1 MVLDMEKAEK
11 CTSLSCQ
18 ALPTCLCLHTSQYA
32 RWILSI
38 WRLVHLLTCLLLQ
51 VSLLVKEGLAAS
63 PSCTVVFLLLYFSL
77 LSSAAWWAVLTTSWA
92 VMVFC
97 SLSPATIGTR
107 APLLHALGWG
117 VPAVLTI
124 TCLVST
130 IITMELEIYF
140 ISAF

>member
-1 MVLDMEKAEK
+1 MYIIVM
-11 CTSLSCQ
+11 S
-18 ALPTCLCLHTSQYA
+18 
-32 RWILSI
+32 SI
-38 WRLVHLLTCLLLQ
+38 AYMSAHLLTCFLLQ

-140 ISAF
+140 GFLVPLCTEFM

>member
-1 MVLDMEKAEK
+1 M
-11 CTSLSCQ
+11 S
-18 ALPTCLCLHTSQYA
+18 
-32 RWILSI
+32 SI
-38 WRLVHLLTCLLLQ
+38 TYMSAHLLTCSLLQ

-124 TCLVST
+124 TCLVSM

-140 ISAF
+140 ISAFWYLYLYELNLCDK

>member
-1 MVLDMEKAEK
+1 MSA
-11 CTSLSCQ
+11 
-18 ALPTCLCLHTSQYA
+18 
-32 RWILSI
+32 
-38 WRLVHLLTCLLLQ
+38 HLLTCSVLQ

-97 SLSPATIGTR
+97 SLSPATIGAR

-117 VPAVLTI
+117 VPAVLTL

-130 IITMELEIYF
+130 VIIKL
-140 ISAF
+140 

>member
-1 MVLDMEKAEK
+1 MGKVQVLQLKVKTFSEHY
-11 CTSLSCQ
+11 CTTFDIVKHLLRPMS
-18 ALPTCLCLHTSQYA
+18 A
-32 RWILSI
+32 
-38 WRLVHLLTCLLLQ
+38 HLLTCSVLQ

-97 SLSPATIGTR
+97 SLSPATIGAR

-117 VPAVLTI
+117 VPAVLTL
-124 TCLVST
+124 TCLVR
-130 IITMELEIYF
+130 IMKLKIYF
-140 ISAF
+140 ISAFDTINN

>member
-1 MVLDMEKAEK
+1 MYIIFM
-11 CTSLSCQ
+11 S
-18 ALPTCLCLHTSQYA
+18 
-32 RWILSI
+32 SI
-38 WRLVHLLTCLLLQ
+38 AYMSANLLTCFLLQ